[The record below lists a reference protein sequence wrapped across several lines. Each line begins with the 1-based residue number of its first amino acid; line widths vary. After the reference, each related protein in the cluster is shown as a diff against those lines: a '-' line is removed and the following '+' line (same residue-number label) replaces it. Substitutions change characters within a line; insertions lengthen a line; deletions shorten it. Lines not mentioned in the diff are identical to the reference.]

1 LKEVDLYHLGPVD
14 WVESQSIYHALAQL
28 NREGLIICYP
38 TTPYVC
44 LGLHDDLEYEIDQF
58 YCRNMGIPLLR
69 RETGGG
75 VVYLDDRQIFFQ
87 LVIRQNNP
95 LLPLCRHDFYEKFL
109 EPAISLYRKLGMAAE
124 LKFPADIVGGG
135 KKYSGNGSGDI
146 GCCTAYVGNILLDFD
161 FVTMSRVLKVPDE
174 DYRRNLYR
182 AMRANI
188 LTLADCLKYP
198 VEYPLLAEGLLAG
211 FTKQLGNLF
220 PRPVDDDLRE
230 TARQVGNRLTSREW
244 LEMPG
249 RKSALRKVKIAEG
262 LYLLAQERAGRDCS
276 AVLLREG
283 IAEEITADLQNILLA

>member
-1 LKEVDLYHLGPVD
+1 VDLYHLGPVD
-14 WVESQSIYHALAQL
+14 WVESQSIYHALALL

-58 YCRNMGIPLLR
+58 YCRNVGIPLLR

-75 VVYLDDRQIFFQ
+75 VVYLDSRQIFFQ

-95 LLPLCRHDFYEKFL
+95 LLPLRRQNFYEKFL
-109 EPAISLYRKLGMAAE
+109 EPAISLYRKLGLAAE

-146 GCCTAYVGNILLDFD
+146 GRCTAYVGNILLDFD

-188 LTLADCLKYP
+188 LTLADCLPCP
-198 VEYPLLAEGLLAG
+198 VEYSLLAESLLAG

-220 PRPVDDDLRE
+220 HRSVDDELCA
-230 TARQVGNRLTSREW
+230 TARQVGRRLTSREW

-249 RKSALRKVKIAEG
+249 RKSALRKVKITEG
-262 LYLLAQERAGRDCS
+262 LYLQAQERAVQNCP
-276 AVLLREG
+276 AVLVREG
-283 IAEEITADLQNILLA
+283 VAEAMTADL

>member
-1 LKEVDLYHLGPVD
+1 MDLYHLGPVD
-14 WVESQSIYHALAQL
+14 WVESQSIYHALALL

-58 YCRNMGIPLLR
+58 YCRNVGIPLLR

-75 VVYLDDRQIFFQ
+75 VVYLDERQIFFQ

-95 LLPLCRHDFYEKFL
+95 LLPLRRQNFYEKFL
-109 EPAISLYRKLGMAAE
+109 EPAISLYRKLGLAAE

-146 GCCTAYVGNILLDFD
+146 GRCTAYVGNILLDFD

-188 LTLADCLKYP
+188 LTLADCLPCP
-198 VEYPLLAEGLLAG
+198 VEYSLLAESLLAG

-220 PRPVDDDLRE
+220 PRSVDDELCA
-230 TARQVGNRLTSREW
+230 TARQVGRRLTSREW
-244 LEMPG
+244 LGMPG
-249 RKSALRKVKIAEG
+249 RKSALRKVKITEG
-262 LYLLAQERAGRDCS
+262 LYLQAQERAVQNCP
-276 AVLLREG
+276 AVLVREG
-283 IAEEITADLQNILLA
+283 VAEAMTADL